1 MTTQSLDNSEQPMRT
16 TRLLLATLVLGISL
30 VPEKG
35 CVPESEPNPTP
46 VSASASVIHEHEEAN
61 AEVEHDTRRIP

>member
-1 MTTQSLDNSEQPMRT
+1 MTQSVKTTEQPLGSA
-16 TRLLLATLVLGISL
+16 RLLLAALVLSMYL

-46 VSASASVIHEHEEAN
+46 VSASVDHPETI
-61 AEVEHDTRRIP
+61 TK